1 MKIEQPTYR
10 CESRSSCDGEGAHA
24 TATPMTVPGRESNPL
39 KRSAAIFAAG
49 TNLRRGC
56 SRIVGRS
63 NSAESKASTAG
74 SICREGLRECRK
86 CAFART
92 CVPSVCGLIDGKL
105 AGSSAQSDPAIVI
118 VRSATA
124 YNDAFHMALLPRAP
138 ANAGP
143 DNSNSGHVQRRSKK
157 DSRMKKNEG
166 RSKADQKRRADFQKQ
181 IDADWR
187 RLGLRG
193 HACGEVSGGF
203 GHRGASVGSRTCRLS
218 PP

>member
-1 MKIEQPTYR
+1 MILRDIGELLALLRALMLETEHILKMMDHLMNAKRKLERCAALPVFRQIDGMCGVVIEGQRIALRECRLLIVGGEPGAGKREQSPKPQR
-10 CESRSSCDGEGAHA
+10 C
-24 TATPMTVPGRESNPL
+24 
-39 KRSAAIFAAG
+39 
-49 TNLRRGC
+49 NLRRRHEPQKGVLTDC
-56 SRIVGRS
+56 RKIEFGR
-63 NSAESKASTAG
+63 KQASTAG

-157 DSRMKKNEG
+157 YPLFS
-166 RSKADQKRRADFQKQ
+166 
-181 IDADWR
+181 
-187 RLGLRG
+187 
-193 HACGEVSGGF
+193 
-203 GHRGASVGSRTCRLS
+203 
-218 PP
+218 